1 MPNAAPTDRPVSAK
15 SLWIGVGL
23 LFGLLAVA
31 WTVLFTVASKNPVES
46 VPLEHASPAK
56 PG

>member
-1 MPNAAPTDRPVSAK
+1 MPSSEKSEMPMSAK

-23 LFGLLAVA
+23 LFGLMAVA

-46 VPLEHASPAK
+46 VPIEHRAEP
-56 PG
+56 